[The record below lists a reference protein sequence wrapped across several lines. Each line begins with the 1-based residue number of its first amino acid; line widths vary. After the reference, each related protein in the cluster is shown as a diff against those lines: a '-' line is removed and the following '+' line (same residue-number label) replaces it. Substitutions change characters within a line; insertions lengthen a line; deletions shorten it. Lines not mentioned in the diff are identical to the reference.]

1 MKQRIALL
9 FAALMCTSLFGLKKI
24 DDAKSVQY
32 DNWIHT
38 LAEIIQIFEARYYGT
53 IDAEASM
60 SKAIQGF
67 TQQDPHTGYLEK
79 KVFKDLSEKMQGEFY
94 GIGIV
99 LPGDKKQ
106 EEEFFPVIET
116 VPGGPAEKA
125 GVKPGDKIIQIDS
138 ELVKGLE
145 IDEIMAH
152 LKGEKHTNV
161 TVKILRD
168 KYPEP
173 LTITVT
179 RDVIKDEMALAYH
192 FPEHNVHYLLLS
204 IFSEK
209 SGKHV
214 ETIITKALEEK
225 SNGIILDLR
234 NNTGGLFDSAIDIAG
249 LFLPKG
255 TPVASMKQQGGHVTG
270 TFKTNRTPLVIPKTL
285 PIIII
290 VNNYTASASEIL
302 AGTLQIYATKKNL
315 LSVFVI
321 GDETFGKGSV
331 QEVIPLSNESALK
344 LTTGLYFLPFETS
357 IQGKGV
363 IPDFKLEYRTPPS
376 ETVKWMTSSYGK
388 ESALKGS
395 IKPQTAQE
403 KPDAQNNKE
412 KPVKEE
418 DKPWK
423 ERRKDIL
430 AQDYFVQNAINL
442 INAHKTGLAAYP
454 KKFGTRNSALEFL
467 KSNYVIDKQLTLS
480 DIKL

>member
-1 MKQRIALL
+1 MKNKILCSALISF
-9 FAALMCTSLFGLKKI
+9 FALHPKI
-24 DDAKSVQY
+24 DEGKAKIY
-32 DNWIHT
+32 DKWLGT
-38 LAEIIQIFEARYYGT
+38 LSEVITHFESNYYGT
-53 IDAEASM
+53 IDPEEAMSNAIKGYAER
-60 SKAIQGF
+60 
-67 TQQDPHTGYLEK
+67 DPHTGFLEK
-79 KVFKDLSEKMQGEFY
+79 KICKDLHDKMQGEFF

-125 GVKPGDKIIQIDS
+125 GVKAGDKIIQIEND
-138 ELVKGLE
+138 LVKGLE
-145 IDEIMAH
+145 IDEIMAK
-152 LKGEKHTNV
+152 LKGEKNTQV
-161 TVKILRD
+161 QIKLLRE

-173 LTITVT
+173 LILSIT
-179 RDVIKDEMALAYH
+179 RDIVKDEMALAYY
-192 FPEHNVHYLLLS
+192 FPDQKIHYLLLS

-209 SGKHV
+209 STLHV
-214 ETIITKALEEK
+214 ESMITKALENK

-234 NNTGGLFDSAIDIAG
+234 NNTGGLFDSAINIAG

-255 TPVASMKQQGGHVTG
+255 TQVASMKKQGGIITG
-270 TFKTNRTPLVIPKTL
+270 NFKTNRTPLAIPRSL

-302 AGTLQIYATKKNL
+302 AGTLQIYADKKNL

-363 IPDFKLEYRTPPS
+363 IPDFKLEYRTPPT
-376 ETVKWMTSSYGK
+376 ETVKWMTSNYGK

-395 IKPQTAQE
+395 IKPLGSEDT
-403 KPDAQNNKE
+403 KTKE
-412 KPVKEE
+412 KKNTTQKEDE
-418 DKPWK
+418 KTWK
-423 ERRKDIL
+423 EKRKEL
-430 AQDYFVQNAINL
+430 LSQDYFVQNAINL
-442 INAHKTGLAAYP
+442 IGLYRLGTAAHP
-454 KKFGTRNSALEFL
+454 KKLTTRNNALEFL
-467 KSNYVIDKQLTLS
+467 KDNYVIDKPLNLEE
-480 DIKL
+480 IKLQ